1 MFKCPAPL
9 GGSSLWRSILL
20 KDYTFHVFISFLFSK
35 KASVTGVLFCLP
47 KFNSNLKNDI
57 LSTIFGTQLH
67 FSGAKS
73 LIRLHFSEHYQF
85 ADVSKM
91 L

>member
-1 MFKCPAPL
+1 M
-9 GGSSLWRSILL
+9 
-20 KDYTFHVFISFLFSK
+20 FHVFISFLFSK

-47 KFNSNLKNDI
+47 KFNSNLGNDI

-73 LIRLHFSEHYQF
+73 IVRLHFLEHYPTLPNITNLPMS
-85 ADVSKM
+85 AKCYKNAIS
-91 L
+91 